1 MIQPESET
9 NPGVSAAE
17 RASFFDEIGVEAMRL
32 IADGDPQGMQA
43 LLTIHGP
50 MLARLIGRLT
60 AWHADMDDVMQE
72 VLLQVWN
79 KAGSYRGHGSL
90 EGWLKRIA
98 VNRCRNHFR
107 ALATWQRKL
116 EKLALLGHVD
126 HYIDPP
132 THIDG
137 IDDELKQ
144 ALAKLTPDERT
155 AVVLFYLEQL
165 SGEEVAQLTD
175 SKPETVHVRLH
186 RARTKLKKLLRP
198 GGHP

>member
-1 MIQPESET
+1 
-9 NPGVSAAE
+9 
-17 RASFFDEIGVEAMRL
+17 MRL
-32 IADGDPQGMQA
+32 IAAGDPQGMQT

-72 VLLQVWN
+72 VLLQIWN
-79 KAGSYRGHGSL
+79 KADSYRGQGSL

-98 VNRCRNHFR
+98 INRCRNHFR

-116 EKLALLGHVD
+116 EKLALLGQAD
-126 HYIDPP
+126 HYTDPP
-132 THIDG
+132 TQIDG

-186 RARTKLKKLLRP
+186 RARTKLKQLLCP